1 VTSLLQLRKLVIQLE
16 EIHTEMGRA
25 VAPPAR
31 KVTVAAVIAN
41 PYAGRYVEDLAP
53 LYELGAEAAAL
64 LAERAVAA
72 LGVAPDDVTAYGKGA
87 IVGTAGEIEHAAAL
101 LHPRFGAPV
110 RKAVHKGDDII
121 PSTKKLGGPGST
133 IVMPVTNKN
142 RIWNFDDMDAAEITI
157 PDAPHADEVVV
168 ALVLAVG
175 GRPLHRIQPLK

>member
-1 VTSLLQLRKLVIQLE
+1 MSMLQLRKLVVQLE
-16 EIHTEMGRA
+16 EIHREAGRPID
-25 VAPPAR
+25 PPTR

-53 LYELGAEAAAL
+53 LYELGAEVAAL
-64 LAERAVAA
+64 LAARGVAA
-72 LGVAPDDVTAYGKGA
+72 LDVVPDEVTAYGKGA

-110 RKAVHKGDDII
+110 RKAVFKGADII
-121 PSTKKLGGPGST
+121 PSTKKLGGPGSV

-142 RIWNFDDMDAAEITI
+142 SIWNFDDMDAAEITI
-157 PDAPHADEVVV
+157 PDSPHADEVVV

-175 GRPLHRIQPLK
+175 GRPLHRIQPVK